1 MIIRVVVDTN
11 IWIRILLR
19 GRVTLPIL
27 EAFNEDRFQLVMSQ
41 PLIDELHLVW
51 NRPRL
56 RNRIDAEQANR
67 LEQQLQQRAI
77 WVELTTIPP
86 NCRDPKDL
94 PVLATAIDGNAEI
107 IVSGDDDLR
116 ADDELRAA
124 METYGIQLLGV
135 QSFLNYLNE
144 ASK

>member
-1 MIIRVVVDTN
+1 MTLRVVIDTN

-27 EAFNEDRFQLVMSQ
+27 AAFNADQFQVIMSQ
-41 PLIDELHLVW
+41 PLFEELHLVW

-56 RNRIDAEQANR
+56 KARIDGEQANR
-67 LEQQLQQRAI
+67 LEQQLQRRSI
-77 WVELTTIPP
+77 WVEVQTIPP

-94 PVLATAIDGNAEI
+94 PVLATAINGQASV

-116 ADDELRAA
+116 ADEDLRRAMAA
-124 METYGIQLLGV
+124 YGIELLGV
-135 QSFLNYLNE
+135 NSFLERLGE
-144 ASK
+144 

>member
-1 MIIRVVVDTN
+1 MVIDTN

-27 EAFNEDRFQLVMSQ
+27 EAFNEDKFQLVMSQ
-41 PLIDELHLVW
+41 PLMEELHLVW

-56 RNRIDAEQANR
+56 RERINPNIANQ
-67 LEQQLQQRAI
+67 LEQQFQYRAI
-77 WVELTTIPP
+77 WIELETVPP

-94 PVLATAIDGNAEI
+94 AVLATAIDSQAEI

-116 ADDELRAA
+116 ADDELREIMA
-124 METYGIQLLGV
+124 TYGIRLLGV
-135 QSFLNYLNE
+135 HSFLNVI
-144 ASK
+144 AA

>member
-1 MIIRVVVDTN
+1 MVLKVVVDTN

-27 EAFNEDRFQLVMSQ
+27 TAFNEDKFQLIMSQ
-41 PLIDELHLVW
+41 PLFEELHLVW

-56 RNRIDAEQANR
+56 KARIDEEQANR
-67 LEQQLQQRAI
+67 LEQQLQHRAV
-77 WVELTTIPP
+77 WVEVQTVPP

-94 PVLATAIDGNAEI
+94 PVLATAIDGRASV

-116 ADDELRAA
+116 ADEELRRA
-124 METYGIQLLGV
+124 MEKYGIDLLGV
-135 QSFLNYLNE
+135 NSFLERLE
-144 ASK
+144 